1 MSLGMTVNDLVLPSR
16 RLQSGRQRKYM
27 KTNTFLNVR
36 NFEQSIPRQKENKKY
51 SSQFFFLELGG

>member
-1 MSLGMTVNDLVLPSR
+1 
-16 RLQSGRQRKYM
+16 M

-51 SSQFFFLELGG
+51 SSQFFFLELEVKLGQRQKANNGDRDLI